1 MAARWWPIPAR
12 NFLPTRARGLFA
24 EVVRRIYR
32 CAEGRWGVCVWS
44 QLTLNYTPKLEL
56 VENVVAA
63 LAGAALGVAAVTLR

>member
-1 MAARWWPIPAR
+1 M
-12 NFLPTRARGLFA
+12 
-24 EVVRRIYR
+24 
-32 CAEGRWGVCVWS
+32 CVWS